1 MYPCAPLRTEAN
13 PCVPLCTPVHPCV
26 PKRTPVYPCVPLC
39 TPVHPCVRTPVYCT
53 VHRVQMNTV
62 HRGTQGA
69 GVHGGTR
76 GYTGVHRGTHGYC
89 TVPLRTHAY
98 PCVPLCTPV
107 YLRVSLPPLCL
118 SSRRAPARENNLR
131 RLSSSDRSARE
142 GGVLTAPL
150 IVLASVRAGGVRCG
164 FKMRAAVARAAAKRF
179 PTAPRPVKCLK
190 IYCRRAHNLAKY
202 RSKTVLWKVFN
213 IAASWQLRSSE
224 SIFLTSQSSKL
235 HPHCRLK

>member
-1 MYPCAPLRTEAN
+1 MASQSGRTHIIASPHPIPRDCAPLSCLRFDNARALGGERLVPQRNPQPFFFLQAPRPAPASASLYVYSLYQPTPRRIKTILAAN
-13 PCVPLCTPVHPCV
+13 KKNKGFCLCASLHYPCL

-150 IVLASVRAGGVRCG
+150 IVLSSVRAGGV
-164 FKMRAAVARAAAKRF
+164 AV
-179 PTAPRPVKCLK
+179 
-190 IYCRRAHNLAKY
+190 
-202 RSKTVLWKVFN
+202 
-213 IAASWQLRSSE
+213 
-224 SIFLTSQSSKL
+224 
-235 HPHCRLK
+235 RL